1 MNSYHLAKWFF
12 DALDGDGTYV
22 FGYLSIVEFG
32 GYRTARLSL
41 HAADA
46 DGTMNLGSAGPMILR
61 AAPGR
66 GFRGPA
72 PLRDGSFEI
81 GPDLSR
87 LVMRTGV
94 GGPNGAEVDLRYEAD
109 FLSPAT
115 PLTMSP
121 DGRRR
126 LLWLPVMP
134 KARVFGEFRIGDR
147 NFELG
152 GQAGYLDYVSS
163 DVLPPRAPVETLHWG
178 RLHSERCDLS
188 WTHVRWRDRV
198 WSRLTG
204 RLDGAPFEA
213 DGIEIADSGNERSAT
228 LNLDWPTESR
238 LTVRAEDLAFR
249 MGLRRECIAFESGF
263 LAPEEAGARLFSPL
277 LRRWAKDPRGIKY
290 FSRADLEIAAGGKT
304 VVLKDLRCIDEYV
317 KFRA

>member
-1 MNSYHLAKWFF
+1 MRSYHLAKWFF

-22 FGYLSIVEFG
+22 FGYLSIVEFA

-41 HAADA
+41 HAAHA
-46 DGTMNLGSAGPMILR
+46 DGTMRLGSSEPMILE

-72 PLRDGSFEI
+72 SLRDGSFEI
-81 GPDLSR
+81 GSDMSR
-87 LVMRTGV
+87 LVMRTGD
-94 GGPNGAEVDLRYEAD
+94 AALDLRYEAD
-109 FLSPAT
+109 ALSPAT

-126 LLWLPVMP
+126 LLWLPVML
-134 KARVFGEFRIGDR
+134 KARVYGGLRIGDR
-147 NFELG
+147 NFDLC

-213 DGIEIADSGNERSAT
+213 DGLEIADSGNERSAT
-228 LNLDWPTESR
+228 LDLDWPKESV
-238 LTVRAEDLAFR
+238 LTVRSEGLALR
-249 MGLRRECIAFESGF
+249 LGLRREHVALESGF

-304 VVLKDLRCIDEYV
+304 VDLKGLRCIDEYV